1 MDPDKTFLLKWND
14 FQQNISSTI
23 RNLRMD
29 LDFLDVTIFCSGV
42 QVKAHKVILSACSNI
57 FKGILKEAPSPH
69 PVIVLWDVEER
80 DLQAILDFMYNGQ
93 VDIRQED
100 LESFLAAAGRLQ
112 VQGLSG
118 EEKVNGGGGNNASL
132 KCLPVAK

>member
-42 QVKAHKVILSACSNI
+42 QVKAHKVILSACSDTFRNL
-57 FKGILKEAPSPH
+57 LKKNPAQN
-69 PVIVLWDVEER
+69 PVIVLWVRHDAF
-80 DLQAILDFMYNGQ
+80 D
-93 VDIRQED
+93 
-100 LESFLAAAGRLQ
+100 
-112 VQGLSG
+112 
-118 EEKVNGGGGNNASL
+118 
-132 KCLPVAK
+132 

>member
-57 FKGILKEAPSPH
+57 FKGILWWHMRSML
-69 PVIVLWDVEER
+69 V
-80 DLQAILDFMYNGQ
+80 
-93 VDIRQED
+93 
-100 LESFLAAAGRLQ
+100 AGSDM
-112 VQGLSG
+112 GSDH
-118 EEKVNGGGGNNASL
+118 K
-132 KCLPVAK
+132 